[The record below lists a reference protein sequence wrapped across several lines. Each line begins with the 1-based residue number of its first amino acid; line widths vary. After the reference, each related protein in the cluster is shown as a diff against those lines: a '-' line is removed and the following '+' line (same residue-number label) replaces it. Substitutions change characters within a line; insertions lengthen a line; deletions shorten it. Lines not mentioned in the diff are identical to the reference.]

1 MVSPCPLL
9 LYQGGVWRLQSAVRT
24 EMLGDAWSG
33 GLLSMVLSP
42 TGKWK
47 LAIPFVNL
55 SSAVN
60 THQLN
65 PHERDFDF
73 LAVILKFFDG
83 WGAAARTHGGQ
94 NQHRGHLTGAV
105 ARLCVER
112 CRPSRERCLIFVLGR
127 RVRRNVFICFIFSRP
142 GEEKI
147 SCTLLPSSLL
157 EGRPTALW
165 KCSNSLAKAVINGP
179 PE

>member
-47 LAIPFVNL
+47 LAIPYVNL

-73 LAVILKFFDG
+73 FSRNFEILWRLRSSSQNTRGRTNTAATWQVPLPGSAWRD
-83 WGAAARTHGGQ
+83 AARPENDVWSSYSGG
-94 NQHRGHLTGAV
+94 GYVGMFL
-105 ARLCVER
+105 
-112 CRPSRERCLIFVLGR
+112 SVLYFR
-127 RVRRNVFICFIFSRP
+127 DQAKKKYLVHYY
-142 GEEKI
+142 
-147 SCTLLPSSLL
+147 LLP
-157 EGRPTALW
+157 
-165 KCSNSLAKAVINGP
+165 C
-179 PE
+179 